1 MHLHVYGW
9 RRICHSFAMVNQ
21 FQLLALR
28 SRAGLVVS
36 HEDAPYFSQRW
47 SEGSSQA
54 GFSSQAQKRLD
65 SIKALKKASQP
76 DWIYEIVYP
85 FFSYPLTSR
94 RPVAHFM
101 VTNFGFSQNDFQAG
115 GGFLPASLRDQDI
128 IVTPSEWSRQKIIRF
143 GFPQEQVHV
152 VHHGVDSDYFR
163 PSPESERSLIRNQLG
178 IKDDEYCFLNI
189 GAMSINKAIDVLVK
203 AFARVAIQY
212 PRVRLVLKDQ
222 SSLYGIQAQQVV
234 QDSLRTLSTAE
245 AAAVTQRVV
254 IMNQNLD
261 LDQLRAL
268 HGASDC
274 YVSPYRAEGFNLPV
288 LEAMACG
295 SPVLVTDGGATDEF
309 VKDAESKIPSALLP
323 NRVLYEAGIREE
335 RLTTDNHFVE
345 PNLDALIEM
354 MSANVRRGP
363 VRRDPRALVEAF
375 SWPKVASDL
384 MSLLGG
390 QRLGSSR

>member
-1 MHLHVYGW
+1 
-9 RRICHSFAMVNQ
+9 MVNQ

-28 SRAGLVVS
+28 GQAGLTLT
-36 HEDAPYFSQRW
+36 HEDAPFFSQRW

-54 GFSSQAQKRLD
+54 GFSAQAQKRLD
-65 SIKALKKASQP
+65 SIKALKRGVQP
-76 DWIYEIVYP
+76 DWVYEIIYP
-85 FFSYPLTSR
+85 FFSYPSSSR
-94 RPVAHFM
+94 KPVAHFM

-115 GGFLPASLRDQDI
+115 GGFSPASLRDQDI

-143 GFPQEQVHV
+143 GFPHERVHV
-152 VHHGVDSDYFR
+152 VHHGVDTGYFR
-163 PSPESERSLIRNQLG
+163 PSPVAERALIRQQLG
-178 IKDDEYCFLNI
+178 IEDDEYCFLNI

-203 AFARVAIQY
+203 AFARVAIRH

-234 QDSLRTLSTAE
+234 QDSLRTLSAAE

-288 LEAMACG
+288 LEAVACG

-309 VKDAESKIPSALLP
+309 VKDAESKIPSAVLP

-335 RLTTDNHFVE
+335 RLTTDNHFLE

-354 MSANVRRGP
+354 MSANVLRGP
-363 VRRDPRALVEAF
+363 VRCDPQAVAKDF
-375 SWPKVASDL
+375 SWPKVSLDL
-384 MSLLGG
+384 LALLPHQG
-390 QRLGSSR
+390 RGSSR